1 MLAYYGTK
9 ISPHMTDTPE
19 GYLVCHDVPIARTG
33 DMVYRAGEL
42 GLEGDPDRPVTVR
55 RYAEDV
61 FDPAAVA
68 SFEGKDVTAGH
79 PAESVGPANHAAYSK
94 GHVQNV
100 RREGEKLVADLLVKD
115 AALISDIKNNVIREV
130 SCGYLCSYEPEGD
143 HYRQGN
149 IRGNHVAVVPRGRA
163 GREVAIQD
171 QAAGEAEKGRNTMSR
186 FAKAILTAFGLAA
199 KEAQDEAEVHSLVD
213 TALTALDAEP
223 AGDTAP
229 APEAG
234 PAVET
239 PAADAAPSALEGR
252 LDKLISL
259 LEARD
264 SKPEEPSG
272 VEALDKLLEEEKE
285 ADPEEPD
292 EPEEKAGTP
301 LTGEARDAAMAILK
315 HVRPAVAAIAD
326 SAQRTRVADAL
337 LEAVQSPGTL
347 EAIARAS
354 RESAR
359 QAADAAGQTGFD
371 QLCAKQKAAYDAR
384 NPHKKKEDN

>member
-1 MLAYYGTK
+1 MLSYYGTK
-9 ISPHMTDTPE
+9 LSPNQLETDE
-19 GYLVCHDVPIARTG
+19 GFLICRNVPIARTG
-33 DMVYRAGEL
+33 TMEYLAGEL
-42 GLEGDPDRPVTVR
+42 GLREGAERLVPVSR
-55 RYAEDV
+55 SEEEV
-61 FDPAAVA
+61 FDTAAMA
-68 SFEGKDVTAGH
+68 SFEGKPVTDGH
-79 PAESVGPANHAAYSK
+79 PPESVVPENFSAYAR

-100 RREGEKLVADLLVKD
+100 RREGAYLVADLYIND
-115 AALISDIKNNVIREV
+115 ALLASDIRNGVKREV
-130 SCGYLCSYEPEGD
+130 SCGYLCRYVPDGAG
-143 HYRQGN
+143 YRQEH

-326 SAQRTRVADAL
+326 SLIVYT
-337 LEAVQSPGTL
+337 
-347 EAIARAS
+347 
-354 RESAR
+354 
-359 QAADAAGQTGFD
+359 
-371 QLCAKQKAAYDAR
+371 
-384 NPHKKKEDN
+384 

>member
-19 GYLVCHDVPIARTG
+19 GYLICHDVAIARTG
-33 DMVYRAGEL
+33 DMAYSAAEL
-42 GLEGDPDRPVTVR
+42 GLEGDPDRAVTVR

-79 PAESVGPANHAAYSK
+79 PAESVGPANHGAYSK

-100 RREGEKLVADLLVKD
+100 RREGEYLTADLLIKD
-115 AALISDIKNNVIREV
+115 AALISDIKNGVVREV
-130 SCGYLCSYEPEGD
+130 SCGYLCSYTPEGD
-143 HYRQGN
+143 HYRQEH

-171 QAAGEAEKGRNTMSR
+171 SAQDAGKGTNTMSK

-213 TALTALDAEP
+213 TAMTALDAEP
-223 AGDTAP
+223 AGETAP
-229 APEAG
+229 APEAA

-239 PAADAAPSALEGR
+239 PAADAAPSALEGKLDEVIR
-252 LDKLISL
+252 LLK
-259 LEARD
+259 ARD
-264 SKPEEPSG
+264 SENPTG
-272 VEALDKLLEEEKE
+272 VEALDRLIEGLKEKEEEKE
-285 ADPEEPD
+285 PEVVP
-292 EPEEKAGTP
+292 AGGAEDAP
-301 LTGEARDAAMAILK
+301 LTGGARDAAMAILK
-315 HVRPAVAAIAD
+315 HVRPAVASIEDAA
-326 SAQRTRVADAL
+326 TRSKVADAL
-337 LEAVQSPGTL
+337 LEAVRSPGAL
-347 EAIARAS
+347 EAIAQAS

-359 QAADAAGQTGFD
+359 SAADAAGQTSFD
-371 QLCAKQKAAYDAR
+371 KLCAEQKAAYDAR

>member
-1 MLAYYGTK
+1 
-9 ISPHMTDTPE
+9 
-19 GYLVCHDVPIARTG
+19 
-33 DMVYRAGEL
+33 
-42 GLEGDPDRPVTVR
+42 
-55 RYAEDV
+55 
-61 FDPAAVA
+61 
-68 SFEGKDVTAGH
+68 
-79 PAESVGPANHAAYSK
+79 
-94 GHVQNV
+94 
-100 RREGEKLVADLLVKD
+100 
-115 AALISDIKNNVIREV
+115 
-130 SCGYLCSYEPEGD
+130 
-143 HYRQGN
+143 
-149 IRGNHVAVVPRGRA
+149 
-163 GREVAIQD
+163 
-171 QAAGEAEKGRNTMSR
+171 MSR

-359 QAADAAGQTGFD
+359 QAADAARQTGFD

>member
-19 GYLVCHDVPIARTG
+19 GYLICLDVAISRTG
-33 DMVYRAGEL
+33 DLAFRAAEL
-42 GLEGDPDRPVTVR
+42 GLEGDPDRAVTVR

-79 PAESVGPANHAAYSK
+79 PAESVGPANHGAYSK

-100 RREGEKLVADLLVKD
+100 RREGEYLTADLLIKD
-115 AALISDIKNNVIREV
+115 AALISDIKNGVVREV
-130 SCGYLCSYEPEGD
+130 SCGYLCSYTPEGD
-143 HYRQGN
+143 HYRQEH

-171 QAAGEAEKGRNTMSR
+171 SAQDAGKGTNTMSK

-213 TALTALDAEP
+213 TAMTALDAEP
-223 AGDTAP
+223 AGETAP
-229 APEAG
+229 APEAA

-239 PAADAAPSALEGR
+239 PAADAAPSALEGKLDEVIR
-252 LDKLISL
+252 LLK
-259 LEARD
+259 ARD
-264 SKPEEPSG
+264 SENPTG
-272 VEALDKLLEEEKE
+272 VEALDRLIEGLKEKEEEKE
-285 ADPEEPD
+285 PEVVP
-292 EPEEKAGTP
+292 AGGAEDAP
-301 LTGEARDAAMAILK
+301 LTGGARDAAMAILK
-315 HVRPAVAAIAD
+315 HVRPAVASIEDAA
-326 SAQRTRVADAL
+326 TRSKVADAL
-337 LEAVQSPGTL
+337 LEAVRSPGAL
-347 EAIARAS
+347 EAIAQAS

-359 QAADAAGQTGFD
+359 SAADAAGQTSFD
-371 QLCAKQKAAYDAR
+371 KLCAEQKAAYDAR